1 MRRHAFKAPVA
12 RPAAAPGAA
21 VAGALAV
28 ADEVRDDEELRWD
41 AKDKRDKNHE
51 LHSKVLK
58 FRSSNM
64 TLPILLYLASTAD
77 VFSKLAAADCCKID
91 GTWGLL
97 FRMQQKPWIFVAS
110 PRGKGVK

>member
-1 MRRHAFKAPVA
+1 MDDAE
-12 RPAAAPGAA
+12 
-21 VAGALAV
+21 LSQ
-28 ADEVRDDEELRWD
+28 DEQ
-41 AKDKRDKNHE
+41 DKRKKNNA

-77 VFSKLAAADCCKID
+77 VFSKLAAADCCKIE